1 MPPTIEF
8 LLNGKTVS
16 AREGATLAAAIANL
30 GVCAY
35 RRSVSGEPRG
45 PLCGMGICFECEVT
59 VDERPHVRSCQLP
72 IRQGMKVETGA

>member
-8 LLNGKTVS
+8 TLNGKTVS
-16 AREGATLAAAIANL
+16 AGEGVTLAAAIANL
-30 GVCAY
+30 GACVY

-59 VDERPHVRSCQLP
+59 VDERLHVRSCQLP
-72 IRQGMKVETGA
+72 IRPGMKVETGA